1 MKVSKRQG
9 SEERKIII
17 GMIVDKQVLGRI
29 ASKWDSG
36 LFKSQWGNLIGQWCV
51 DFYNEYEDAPKQ
63 EIENLFASWADTI
76 TADED
81 TIRIV
86 EKFLANLSEEYQN
99 YEDASNSNYTIDIA
113 AKHFNKVKLKRLSD
127 SIAGNVS
134 SGEIE
139 KALNSVNQYGQIEMG
154 VGAGIDVLTDE
165 DAIREAFEEAQE
177 PIIKYPHALGDF
189 FKDAL
194 QRDAFIAFMGA
205 EKRGKTW
212 WLLDVAW
219 RAMCQ
224 RKKVA
229 LFEVGD
235 MSQNQIMRRLMTRAI
250 QKPLTAQEYEFPTS
264 IQKEHGIDFA
274 AVDFETRETKKPV
287 GWQSAYK
294 ACQKVLKTKVK
305 SKDSMLRLSCH
316 PNSTL
321 TVSGMKS
328 ILQGWERGGW
338 VPDVIVIDYADILAP
353 PVGYKDTRDQINAN
367 WKQLRALSQSQ
378 HCLVVTATQADANSY
393 SADTIGRSN
402 FSEDKRKF
410 AHVTGMVGLNATEEE
425 KSIGVQRLN
434 WIVLRESPFSE
445 THCVHVAGCLA
456 IGNPAVRSTF

>member
-1 MKVSKRQG
+1 MKITKRQG
-9 SEERKIII
+9 GEERKILI

-29 ASKWDSG
+29 ASKWESG

-51 DFYNEYEDAPKQ
+51 DFYNEYEAAPKE
-63 EIENLFASWADTI
+63 EIESLFESWAGSVH
-76 TADED
+76 ADDD

-86 EKFLANLSEEYQN
+86 EKFLGNLSDEYQN

-113 AKHFNKVKLKRLSD
+113 SKYFNKVKLKRLSD
-127 SIAGNVS
+127 SISGDVS
-134 SGEIE
+134 SGDVE

-154 VGAGIDVLTDE
+154 SGAGIDVLTDE
-165 DAIREAFEEAQE
+165 DAIRESFEEAQE
-177 PIIKYPHALGDF
+177 PIIQYPQALGDF
-189 FKDAL
+189 FKGAL
-194 QRDAFIAFMGA
+194 QRDAFISFMGS

-212 WLLDVAW
+212 WLLDIAW

-250 QKPLTAQEYEFPTS
+250 RKPLTPQKYDYPTF
-264 IQKEHGIDFA
+264 IEKEHGTPMCL
-274 AVDFETRETKKPV
+274 VDFDHRETTKSV
-287 GWQSAYK
+287 GWQTALK
-294 ACQKVLKTKVK
+294 ACKKVLKTKVK

-321 TVSGMKS
+321 TVAGIKS
-328 ILQGWERGGW
+328 ILQNWERDGW

-353 PVGYKDTRDQINAN
+353 PIGYKDTRDQINAT
-367 WKQLRALSQSQ
+367 WKQLRALSQSN

-393 SADTIGRSN
+393 TTNTIGRSN

-410 AHVTGMVGLNATEEE
+410 AHVTGMVGLNATPEE
-425 KSIGVQRLN
+425 KENGITRLN
-434 WIVLRESPFSE
+434 WIVLRESAFSE
-445 THCVHVAGCLA
+445 THCCHVAGCLA
-456 IGNPAVRSTF
+456 IGNPAIRSTF